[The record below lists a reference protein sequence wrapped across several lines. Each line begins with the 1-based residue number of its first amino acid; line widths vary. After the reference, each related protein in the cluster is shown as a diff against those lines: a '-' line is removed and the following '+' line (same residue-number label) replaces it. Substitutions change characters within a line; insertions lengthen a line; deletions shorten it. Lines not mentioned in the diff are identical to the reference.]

1 MLDGTPV
8 LDIKPYIPHYD
19 NPVTLNQ
26 QWNTEKHLGNDI
38 YGSNS
43 ELIDHSRIPREAPDG
58 EEEGSPNDLSSA
70 ASSMQISEQVCP
82 VTSNLKKSFMKKCP
96 HNFSFILGESTKMDF

>member
-19 NPVTLNQ
+19 NPVTLSQ
-26 QWNTEKHLGNDI
+26 QWNAEKHLGNDI

-58 EEEGSPNDLSSA
+58 EEEGSPNDVSSA
-70 ASSMQISEQVCP
+70 VSSMQISEQVCLII
-82 VTSNLKKSFMKKCP
+82 N
-96 HNFSFILGESTKMDF
+96 